1 MTTQTA
7 FRARSY
13 TDADLAAVCQ
23 LINDCDLVDQRDD
36 NYALEDLRI
45 EFDHPHAH
53 KDRNLRLWE
62 DEAGRLAAFGQLSIA
77 PDPAVVDA
85 GLYVRVRLDSRE
97 QGLEEA
103 IFAWGGDRA
112 RAEGQAQG
120 VPVTLRS
127 GTRDHDA
134 YGLRVLE
141 RHGMAPVRYFFTM
154 QRLLA
159 ESIPDPQF
167 PPDYTLRP
175 NAGGAELE
183 HWIDAFNQSFIDHW
197 NHHDLSLEDHQ
208 HWLTEPDYNAD
219 RDLVAIAPDG
229 TLAAFCF
236 CGVNSDYN
244 TRNHTHEGWI
254 HMLGTRRGYRQIG
267 LGRAMLL
274 AGLQRLQHE
283 GLATAKLSV
292 DAENPTGALRLYE
305 SVGFTQAH
313 TWISYRKTL

>member
-1 MTTQTA
+1 MTSQTA
-7 FRARSY
+7 FRARGY
-13 TDADLAAVCQ
+13 TDADLAAVCL
-23 LINDCDLVDQRDD
+23 LINDCDRVDQRDD
-36 NYALEDLRI
+36 NYALADLRV

-53 KDRNLRLWE
+53 KDRNIRLWD
-62 DEAGRLAAFGQLSIA
+62 DEAGQLVGLGQLWIE

-85 GLYVRVRLDSRE
+85 GLYFRVRPDSRAG
-97 QGLEEA
+97 GLEEA
-103 IFAWGGDRA
+103 IFAWAEERA
-112 RAEGQAQG
+112 VTEGQLQG
-120 VPVTLRS
+120 VPVELRS

-141 RHGMAPVRYFFTM
+141 QQGMVVVRYFFTM
-154 QRLLA
+154 QRPLA
-159 ESIPDPQF
+159 GPLPDPQF
-167 PPDYTLRP
+167 PPGYTLRP
-175 NAGGAELE
+175 NAGGAELDR
-183 HWIDAFNQSFIDHW
+183 WVAAFNQSFIDHW
-197 NHHDLSLEDHQ
+197 NHHDITVEDHR
-208 HWLTEPDYNAD
+208 HWLTDPDYDAQ

-236 CGVNSDYN
+236 CGVNSAYN
-244 TRNHTHEGWI
+244 TRNHTRQGSI
-254 HMLGTRRGYRQIG
+254 HMLGTRRGYRQMG

-283 GLATAKLSV
+283 GLDTAKLGV